1 MKVRDGDDNAGGG
14 SDVSGGD
21 DGFGDGVCWFWSSHI
36 QRTVSPARTDDLPST
51 ELSPSSGL
59 GVSDQSLSYASW
71 LLRYMAE
78 NLEHYV
84 NTGDYLDLDYDYE
97 YVNSTSS
104 LWYLCLTNTIL
115 IS

>member
-1 MKVRDGDDNAGGG
+1 MTDHWVI
-14 SDVSGGD
+14 
-21 DGFGDGVCWFWSSHI
+21 SSV
-36 QRTVSPARTDDLPST
+36 QRTTPPARTDDTGS
-51 ELSPSSGL
+51 ELSLSSSGL

-104 LWYLCLTNTIL
+104 L
-115 IS
+115 